1 MDSTCKPL
9 ESHDIASAKG
19 LADTLARELQE
30 LEDASLRLKDMQQ
43 GLQEFLADY
52 YTRVGPLLERLAEL
66 QRPVEEEEFVGTAAL
81 SGATPAAAPFSYRGE
96 LKRLYRELAKACH
109 PDTARG
115 RETAQAADYMQVIN
129 HAYRHENLASLW
141 KLSLKLRPE
150 TDTADMARR
159 LHDIALARE
168 AMQASIRSLEE
179 SREYQLMQKAF
190 LARLRGQD
198 LIFRIEEDLSRRV
211 DHALRRQKLQQ
222 LLAPLKEKPGRPV
235 DGPV

>member
-9 ESHDIASAKG
+9 ETTDKLRATR
-19 LADTLARELQE
+19 LAESLARELQE

-52 YTRVGPLLERLAEL
+52 YTRVGPLLERLSEL
-66 QRPVEEEEFVGTAAL
+66 QPPAEEDGFPGTKPAPGAPVQD
-81 SGATPAAAPFSYRGE
+81 APFSYRSE

-109 PDTARG
+109 PDTASG
-115 RETAQAADYMQVIN
+115 REASPAADYMQVIN

-141 KLSLKLRPE
+141 KLSLTLLPQSE
-150 TDTADMARR
+150 TSELTRR
-159 LHDIALARE
+159 LREITQARE
-168 AMQASIRSLEE
+168 VMQASIRALEE

-222 LLAPLKEKPGRPV
+222 LLAPLREQR
-235 DGPV
+235 